1 MLLGKEKQ
9 TGFTMMELLTVLF
22 IIAVLA
28 GVLIPSMNTVRKA
41 ARNARQKAQ
50 FAAIEIALLAFK
62 TDDGDYPESEL
73 SAADDYG
80 GAQKLAEAMVGW
92 DLMGFHPDSTWE
104 ADGHEVDGGVYNASD
119 SNNLD
124 ERRGYYLELSKAN
137 VYRLGHIDSDKPG
150 LFKNY
155 ASLAG
160 ETFVICDSFGVRKL
174 TMGKKAVR
182 AGTPILYYRA
192 DPSKKD
198 IDIGGGAVDVTYYNA
213 HNYDLVDLGKVTS
226 NGEPGDAHED
236 FDMMQDFYDFIRDE
250 TATAASGDIPRAY
263 NPDSY
268 ILISAG
274 ADGEYGT
281 ADDITNFG
289 D

>member
-1 MLLGKEKQ
+1 MLPGKEKQ
-9 TGFTMMELLTVLF
+9 TGFTMMELLTVLL
-22 IIAVLA
+22 IISVLA
-28 GVLIPSMNTVRKA
+28 GILIPSMNTVRKA

-73 SAADDYG
+73 SAAGDYG
-80 GAQKLAEAMVGW
+80 GAQKLAEAMVGL
-92 DLMGFHPDSTWE
+92 DLMGFYPGSNWDS
-104 ADGHEVDGGVYNASD
+104 GGSGYASD
-119 SNNLD
+119 PNFED
-124 ERRGYYLELSKAN
+124 RHYYLELSKAN
-137 VYRLGHIDSDKPG
+137 IYRLGHIDSTKPG
-150 LFKNY
+150 LFRTY
-155 ASLAG
+155 APLEP

-182 AGTPILYYRA
+182 AGTPILYYYA
-192 DPSKKD
+192 DSSKKHIDVDLGGPSKC
-198 IDIGGGAVDVTYYNA
+198 TYDSRD
-213 HNYDLVDLGKVTS
+213 NYDLVDLGKVTS
-226 NGEPGDAHED
+226 NGEHGNAHED
-236 FDMMQDFYDFIRDE
+236 FDIMQDFYDFIENE
-250 TATAASGDIPRAY
+250 TATAASGMPRAY